1 MTPATQLPLRL
12 GSVTAPDW
20 SADPAGWCAWLL
32 TTNGHL
38 FVEFRRLVDDMLSR
52 QPTARLSADQ
62 VCHVM
67 RWNAQLRSE
76 GDLFKVNNN
85 AAALFA
91 RLYVVERPWAA
102 GVFETRRSKLDEL
115 TQGEWDRILLA
126 FEPLRSDRP
135 RRRP

>member
-1 MTPATQLPLRL
+1 MQLPLRL

-38 FVEFRRLVDDMLSR
+38 YVEFRRLVDEML
-52 QPTARLSADQ
+52 ARRPDAKLSADQ

-76 GDLFKVNNN
+76 GDFFKVNNN

-91 RLYVVERPWAA
+91 RLYTLERPQARDA
-102 GVFETRRSKLDEL
+102 FAFRRSYFDTFSAAEL
-115 TQGEWDRILLA
+115 ERVMVA
-126 FEPLRSDRP
+126 FEPLRTDRP
-135 RRRP
+135 RRRA